1 MSESESS
8 DHSSGPG
15 SSEDT
20 PSQQELCRRAL
31 KAFKK
36 RLKLT
41 RLDDNSRLGVGP
53 LSGGEKGLTAITPP
67 NRYGQE
73 IWNELVRQGKL
84 RYSGQGLYELA

>member
-1 MSESESS
+1 MCESEL
-8 DHSSGPG
+8 SGG
-15 SSEDT
+15 AGAEGAAEV

-41 RLDDNSRLGVGP
+41 RLDDDSRLGVGP

-67 NRYGQE
+67 NRYPQK
-73 IWNELVRQGKL
+73 IWDALVEQGRL
-84 RYSGQGLYELA
+84 RYAGQGLYELP